1 MSHNYLELMETR
13 LNNITSNE
21 TDFSLPFIYVALNI
35 SAGVL
40 YLLLVIIPSAILDLF
55 LIILHYYFKTK
66 KTPLNLI
73 VINYCIAALIRR
85 SGMF

>member
-40 YLLLVIIPSAILDLF
+40 YLLLVIIPSVVLF
-55 LIILHYYFKTK
+55 LLILHYYFKTK